1 MSNRL
6 RIQEFMVI
14 TAGGVP
20 IFHYSPINVR
30 RFDELLSGFL
40 SAISS
45 FATEFGEKSVQSL
58 SFEGSEVLYE
68 QPEGEEIFLFLV
80 DTGAPTRLLR
90 AVLKDLSRK
99 FTTKYNS
106 ELERGTCIEEEYSEF
121 RHEVERA
128 MTFYQGVLQTTSSLT
143 SFVVPVIR
151 RNVLQAAIE
160 SEGLLDEF
168 HRDFAGTGRSVLD
181 AIDGQSTINAISERI
196 GIEEE
201 EVTEVIEYLAIWG
214 VLEVMKLCP
223 LLKENDSRFDA
234 YLDLVGL
241 PRRDYQLLKRAKP
254 LCNGQ
259 RTIEEIAERLGVTSE
274 RVHEV
279 LEKLGDEVDWKLVG
293 IQVIPRHD

>member
-1 MSNRL
+1 M
-6 RIQEFMVI
+6 
-14 TAGGVP
+14 
-20 IFHYSPINVR
+20 R

-68 QPEGEEIFLFLV
+68 QPEQEEIFLFLV
-80 DTGAPTRLLR
+80 DSGAPIRLVR

-99 FTTKYNS
+99 FITRYRT
-106 ELERGTCIEEEYSEF
+106 ELNDDKCIEQKFADFEC
-121 RHEVERA
+121 EVRRA
-128 MTFYQGVLQTTSSLT
+128 MTFYQGVLKTTSSLT
-143 SFVVPVIR
+143 SFVVPIIR
-151 RNVLQAAIE
+151 RDVLQAAIE

-168 HRDFAGTGRSVLD
+168 HRDFAGTGSSVLD
-181 AIDGQSTINAISERI
+181 AIDGRSTINAISERI

-201 EVTEVIEYLAIWG
+201 EVTEIIEYLAIWG

-241 PRRDYQLLKRAKP
+241 PRKDYQLLIRAKP

-259 RTIEEIAERLGVTSE
+259 RTIEEISERLGVTSE
-274 RVHEV
+274 RMHEV

-293 IQVIPRHD
+293 VQHMSGYDHRIE